1 VTSVSYGNNQKRD
14 YYEVLGVPRQAT
26 KEEIRK
32 AYRKLALKYHPDRNK
47 EPEASD
53 KFKEIS
59 EAYAILSDDQKRT
72 QYDQF
77 GHAGIS
83 GRYTT
88 EDIFGGINFEDILRG
103 FGLGGGLGGFGS
115 IFDFFTGRRG
125 RSTPGRTT
133 AIDLRY
139 DMEVTLKEAATGIE
153 KEISL
158 KRDEQCPHCEGKGA
172 EPGTPLNTCTNCGG
186 RGELRQVQQT
196 MFGQVIRVGTCPTC
210 HGRGQIAET
219 LCSECKGKRTVKEK
233 RSIRVQIPP
242 GIESGSMLRLKGQGA
257 SHDGG
262 RPGDLYVVVHIKP
275 DKTFQRVGDDLVIEV
290 PITITQATLGSEIEV
305 PTLTS
310 QVRLKI
316 PTGTQPDTVLRLR
329 GQGMPRRQWRGKG
342 DLLVRINV
350 QVPKKLSKRQRE
362 LLEQLSKEFDKRSS
376 RK

>member
-1 VTSVSYGNNQKRD
+1 MSYGNNQKRD
-14 YYEVLGVPRQAT
+14 YYEILGVPRKAT
-26 KEEIRK
+26 KEEIRQ

-47 EPEASD
+47 APDASD

-59 EAYAILSDDQKRT
+59 EAYAILSDDHKRA

-83 GRYTT
+83 GRYTA

-115 IFDFFTGRRG
+115 IFDFFLGGRGRRA
-125 RSTPGRTT
+125 PGQTT
-133 AIDLRY
+133 AVDLRY
-139 DMEVTLKEAATGIE
+139 DMEITLKEAATGIE

-158 KRDEQCPHCEGKGA
+158 KRDEQCPHCGGKGA
-172 EPGTPLNTCTNCGG
+172 EPGTALNTCPNCEG
-186 RGELRQVQQT
+186 RGELRQIQQT
-196 MFGQVIRVGTCPTC
+196 MFGQVIRVGTCPKC
-210 HGRGQIAET
+210 QGRGQIAET
-219 LCSECKGKRTVKEK
+219 LCSECKGKRTVSEK

-242 GIESGSMLRLKGQGA
+242 GIESSSMLRLKDQGA

-262 RPGDLYVVVHIKP
+262 RPGDLYVVVHIKQ
-275 DKTFQRVGDDLVIEV
+275 DKTFQRVGDDLFIEV
-290 PITITQATLGSEIEV
+290 PITITQAALGSEIEV

-310 QVRLKI
+310 QARLKI
-316 PTGTQPDTVLRLR
+316 PAGTQPDTVLRLR
-329 GQGMPRRQWRGKG
+329 GQGMPRAQWRGKG

-362 LLEQLSKEFDKRSS
+362 LLEQLSKVLDKGSS

>member
-1 VTSVSYGNNQKRD
+1 MTSVSYGKNQKRD
-14 YYEVLGVPRQAT
+14 YYEVLGVPRKAT
-26 KEEIRK
+26 KEEIRQ

-47 EPEASD
+47 ASD
-53 KFKEIS
+53 ASDRFKEIS
-59 EAYAILSDDQKRT
+59 EAYAILSDDQKRA

-83 GRYTT
+83 GRYTA

-115 IFDFFTGRRG
+115 IFDFFMGGRGRRA
-125 RSTPGRTT
+125 PGRTT
-133 AIDLRY
+133 AVDLRY
-139 DMEVTLKEAATGIE
+139 DLEITLKEAATGIE

-158 KRDEQCPHCEGKGA
+158 KRDEQCPHCGGKGA
-172 EPGTPLNTCTNCGG
+172 EPGTALKTCTNCEG

-196 MFGQVIRVGTCPTC
+196 MFGQVIRVGTCPKC
-210 HGRGQIAET
+210 QGRGQIAET
-219 LCSECKGKRTVKEK
+219 LCSECKGKRTVTEK

-242 GIESGSMLRLKGQGA
+242 GIESGSMLRLKDQGA

-275 DKTFQRVGDDLVIEV
+275 DKTFQRVGDDLFIEV
-290 PITITQATLGSEIEV
+290 PITITQAALGSEIEV
-305 PTLTS
+305 PTITS
-310 QVRLKI
+310 HARLKI
-316 PTGTQPDTVLRLR
+316 PAGTQPETVLRLR
-329 GQGMPRRQWRGKG
+329 GQGMPRAQWRGKG

-362 LLEQLSKEFDKRSS
+362 LLEQLSKVLDKGSS